1 MNQSGVHPNSRAAV
15 SQSNRER
22 AAAARRERELRA
34 RTPHP
39 TPHLDAARDEFGST
53 RPALAV
59 ESLEDKLE
67 RHLPGARV
75 VDTGAHGD
83 ERFVVFQR
91 GRYAEREVGSGASRR
106 EAIDRAI
113 WLFGSRR

>member
-53 RPALAV
+53 RPTLAV
-59 ESLEDKLE
+59 ESLEE
-67 RHLPGARV
+67 RLARCLPGATATLERNGWWIRRGSKV
-75 VDTGAHGD
+75 LLAGA
-83 ERFVVFQR
+83 VSQ
-91 GRYAEREVGSGASRR
+91 R
-106 EAIDRAI
+106 EAVNLAVTL
-113 WLFGSRR
+113 WGSR